1 MKWYEISVRSEE
13 EIAEQL
19 TTLFL
24 IHGIEDLLIEGGKL
38 AEELEGSGIRWDYLD
53 DELQEAAGGSN
64 LYKAHVECEE
74 SEVDA
79 LFASIQEGIAGL
91 GLACS
96 ELKIEEID
104 PKKDVDNWKQYF
116 KPFSICEG
124 LVICPSWEDYAAKDG
139 ETVILMDPG
148 SAFGTGTHETTAL
161 CAAFLSEYVEGD
173 ERVLDIGCGS
183 GILSIIA
190 LLKGALFAKA
200 VDVDEL
206 AIAATVDNA
215 NKNGLQNKIEVS
227 SAEEDY
233 GTDYELIVSNLTTPI
248 LLELAERI
256 DAAAKP
262 GSYFICSGILTVGKA
277 ELIERFE
284 KLGFRLLEDRFKG
297 EWTGLVFQK

>member
-1 MKWYEISVRSEE
+1 MKWYEISIRSEE
-13 EIAEQL
+13 EVSEQL

-24 IHGIEDLLIEGGKL
+24 MRGIEDLLIEGGNL
-38 AEELEGSGIRWDYLD
+38 TEELEGSGISWDYLD
-53 DELQEAAGGSN
+53 DALQEATGEST

-74 SEVDA
+74 SEKDA
-79 LFASIQEGIAGL
+79 LFASIQEG
-91 GLACS
+91 LAEMGIVYS
-96 ELKIEEID
+96 ELKIEQID

-124 LVICPSWEDYAAKDG
+124 LVICPSWEEYAAKRG

-161 CAAFLSEYVEGD
+161 CAGFLSEYVKGG

-190 LLKGALFAKA
+190 LLKGASFARA

-206 AIAATVDNA
+206 AIAATVENA
-215 NKNGLQNKIEVS
+215 NKNGLQDNIEVS
-227 SAEEDY
+227 SPEEDY
-233 GTDYELIVSNLTTPI
+233 GSEYDLTVSNLTTPI

-256 DAAAKP
+256 DGATKS
-262 GSYFICSGILTVGKA
+262 GTYFICSGILTVGKA

-284 KLGFRLLEDRFKG
+284 KLGLELLEDRSKG